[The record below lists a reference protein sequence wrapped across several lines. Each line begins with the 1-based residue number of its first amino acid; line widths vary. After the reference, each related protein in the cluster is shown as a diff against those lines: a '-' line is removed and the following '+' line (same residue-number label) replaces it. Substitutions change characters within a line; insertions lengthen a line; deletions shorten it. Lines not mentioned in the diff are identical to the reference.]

1 MKLIISM
8 IVTLVAVGCSNSNEI
23 QTLRDKNV
31 QLQAKLKSLELSKD
45 KSVKILHGLTVENK
59 KNIQIL
65 IAKSDA
71 LELGWRRIVLDVR
84 ALKAEI
90 KKPKE

>member
-31 QLQAKLKSLELSKD
+31 QLQAKLKAKREKAAEALGKLKGQPSEVIKRKGGALFKITLEE
-45 KSVKILHGLTVENK
+45 GE
-59 KNIQIL
+59 
-65 IAKSDA
+65 
-71 LELGWRRIVLDVR
+71 
-84 ALKAEI
+84 
-90 KKPKE
+90 